1 MEQLTTGGKM
11 AKYRKQDARAWARQH
26 LVGCSGVTIP
36 SYSADLKRLN
46 EQGIRHDIGLA
57 MEYGYSYTLLC
68 SEVAITPEENA
79 QFTAWARDTAGGR
92 MGLFFHA
99 AFGTLQEN
107 VEAVKLAEKAGADI
121 VLLSYP
127 PQFWPTSL
135 QEIYD
140 YTKAFCDATDL
151 AVMLFP
157 IPLWGF
163 ERVHPAGMP
172 VEFVRRLLDDIPNIV
187 AIKSEQGFPLVSGLC
202 EMWHH
207 FRDEVVISCPIE
219 GDAIPMMSLMDLQFS
234 GTSNTQWMGG
244 YYPKAFELARKGN
257 WEEAM
262 QLFWQMAP
270 ARNANGAAAQTYAG
284 GTGVLNRSMWKY
296 QDWLAGFNG
305 GPLRAP
311 AMRVPDRLMKMLRQG
326 LAASGVT
333 PTSDADSQFIIGRH
347 PS

>member
-1 MEQLTTGGKM
+1 M
-11 AKYRKQDARAWARQH
+11 ANYRKQDARAWAREH
-26 LVGCSGVTIP
+26 LTGCSAVTIP
-36 SYSADLKRLN
+36 SYTADLKRLN
-46 EQGIRHDIGLA
+46 EKGIRHDIALA
-57 MEYGYSYTLLC
+57 IEYGYSYTLLC
-68 SEVAITPEENA
+68 AEVAITPEENA
-79 QFTAWARDTAGGR
+79 QFTAWARDTAGPR

-107 VEAVKLAEKAGADI
+107 IEAVKLAEKAGADI

-127 PQFWPTSL
+127 PQFWPTTE

-163 ERVHPAGMP
+163 ERVNPAGMS
-172 VEFVRRLLDDIPNIV
+172 VEFVRRILKDIPNIV
-187 AIKSEQGFPLVSGLC
+187 AIKSEQGFPLVAGLC

-207 FRDEVVISCPIE
+207 FRGEVVISCPIE
-219 GDAIPMMSLMDLQFS
+219 GDAIPMMNMMNLQFS
-234 GTSNTQWMGG
+234 GTSNTQWMQG
-244 YYPKAFELARKGN
+244 YYPRAFNLAREGK

-262 QLFWQMAP
+262 ELYWKVHP
-270 ARNANGAAAQTYAG
+270 ARLANSAASASYAA
-284 GTGVLNRSMWKY
+284 GTGVLNRTQWKY

-311 AMRVPDRLMKMLRQG
+311 AMRCPDRIMKMLREG
-326 LAASGVT
+326 LRASGVT
-333 PTSDADSQFIIGRH
+333 PTAEPDSQFMVGRH
-347 PS
+347 PA